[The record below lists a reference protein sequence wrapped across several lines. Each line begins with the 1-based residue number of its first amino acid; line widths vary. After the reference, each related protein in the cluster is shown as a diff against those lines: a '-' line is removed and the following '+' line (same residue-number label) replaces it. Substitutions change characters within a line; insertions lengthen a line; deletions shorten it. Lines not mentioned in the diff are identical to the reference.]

1 MPLSAAAQQSLTF
14 ALGPNGNALAQEIV
28 DAINGITALPSGNII
43 VGSAGGVATDVAM
56 SGDATIAASGALTVG
71 AGAIT
76 QAKITAAALDG
87 TVAKVVANVNI
98 IGGLP
103 VIHRITATLLTGDVD
118 VVLTH
123 KTRILDVQCVSVG
136 AGGAADTITV
146 KNGATAITDAIDMN
160 VADKAVKRAGTID
173 TAQWDIAAAGTLR
186 ISGASAVNCEVI
198 VYGIRV
204 A

>member
-1 MPLSAAAQQSLTF
+1 MALSAAAQQSLTF
-14 ALGPNGNALAQEIV
+14 ALGPNGAALAQEIV

-56 SGDATIAASGALTVG
+56 SGDITISNAGVTAIG
-71 AGAIT
+71 AGKVTNAMV
-76 QAKITAAALDG
+76 APAALDG
-87 TVAKVVANVNI
+87 TVAKVVANVNV
-98 IGGLP
+98 IGGIP
-103 VIHRITATLLTGDVD
+103 VVHRITATNLTGDVD

-123 KTRILDVQCVSVG
+123 KTRILDVQCVAVG

-186 ISGASAVNCEVI
+186 ISGASAVNAEVI